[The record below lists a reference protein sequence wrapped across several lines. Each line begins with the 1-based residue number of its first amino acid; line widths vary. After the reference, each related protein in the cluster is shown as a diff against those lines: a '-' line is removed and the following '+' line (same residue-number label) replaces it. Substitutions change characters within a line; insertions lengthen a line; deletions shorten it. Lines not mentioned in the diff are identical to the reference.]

1 MNETDLVKRYRNG
14 DLLSDIEKLQIF
26 ALQDSGRF
34 DEIEAL
40 DQIQGTLLSQIH
52 NRIEC
57 SGIIVRGSNLNDI
70 FLSQESLEDMHN
82 WGGYH
87 IA

>member
-1 MNETDLVKRYRNG
+1 LDRSNHFRALRRRLFFAVCHMNETELVKRYRNG
-14 DLLSDIEKLQIF
+14 DLLSDIEKLKIF

-57 SGIIVRGSNLNDI
+57 SGII
-70 FLSQESLEDMHN
+70 
-82 WGGYH
+82 GGYH
-87 IA
+87 FA